1 MDSWAN
7 FRSSHHSVQWRLN
20 THRAPFRPLIAVN
33 PPLLLPLTEWLAFL
47 EGEPGENGAVSLSPI
62 PKHLSESKS
71 PRLGRFKE
79 SRNLVGL
86 PWHRPP

>member
-7 FRSSHHSVQWRLN
+7 FRSLHHSVQWRLN

-33 PPLLLPLTEWLAFL
+33 PPLLLPMTEWLAFL
-47 EGEPGENGAVSLSPI
+47 EGEPGENGAVSLSLSPI
-62 PKHLSESKS
+62 PKHLSEIKS

-86 PWHRPP
+86 P